1 MPGLLPGRAGLTN
14 RRRLGAIFEPR
25 QRKNAMEMISSNP
38 RIHKLQQIPVFAMR
52 QMLYDMLSDE
62 ILYESVK
69 NTIINTLNIQTQDP
83 AATIRYLERERLIRL
98 INACP
103 EIDDLEVDQLFEE
116 YRYGANPSF
125 SIYLFDAALVKRPD
139 RLQLQGELHQA
150 IDRSNQAFQVEALPR
165 VQNLAVD
172 ELYEI
177 SDHPD
182 ILEANYRFQ
191 KRLDF
196 IDEQENPTSVYETQY
211 GFFWLNTR
219 AGYAIIHAR
228 DTAIQQA
235 LELAVSEAAG
245 LHLSN
250 LIITKQF
257 KDDLPFLLE
266 SALRS
271 SRLHDP
277 DPESDRFRW
286 LSITDDDPYKKGYR
300 QYEQSYPEVRN
311 ARYRVEIDETK
322 ETSLSIQF
330 DRGSMSLAG
339 KLTATQ
345 FRNWTLL
352 RLREIIA
359 VFQQYR
365 TRPELVVQTVS
376 LRTAQELTRYSA
388 DQKDALITLIG
399 QLLNI
404 KLDPGLGYRE
414 TGISPLELAS
424 LFGSEVLVQYF
435 IECQEPGCELD
446 GYFACEICGQA
457 QFLVQKLE
465 DGWQLE
471 CRAHRKNK
479 WAAKIP
485 IEGECENGHPF
496 YIGLIDLEQGLELLP
511 GGQLLHTIADLVG
524 RLPNY
529 AFNDQVEGFLIRGS
543 SLFYYPDRAQVPGGV
558 AKQINLFSTIHVG
571 SAQDNVTI
579 KGIVV
584 NTEDR
589 ES

>member
-1 MPGLLPGRAGLTN
+1 MTPN
-14 RRRLGAIFEPR
+14 
-25 QRKNAMEMISSNP
+25 RKNTMDTISSNP

-52 QMLYDMLSDE
+52 QMLYDMLPDE
-62 ILYESVK
+62 RQFESVK
-69 NTIINTLNIQTQDP
+69 ATIINTLNIQTQDP
-83 AATIRYLERERLIRL
+83 TATIRYLERERLIRL

-103 EIDDLEVDQLFEE
+103 EIDDLEIDQLFEE

-125 SIYLFDAALVKRPD
+125 SVYLFDSALVKRPE
-139 RLQLQGELHQA
+139 RLQIQAELQRATEL
-150 IDRSNQAFQVEALPR
+150 SNQSFQSDELPR
-165 VQNLAVD
+165 VRSLAVD

-196 IDEQENPTSVYETQY
+196 VDEQENPTSVYETQY
-211 GFFWLNTR
+211 GFFWLNIQ

-228 DTAIQQA
+228 DNTIQQA
-235 LELAVSEAAG
+235 LELAISEAAG
-245 LHLSN
+245 IHLSN

-257 KDDLPFLLE
+257 KADLPFLLE
-266 SALRS
+266 SSLRS

-311 ARYRVEIDETK
+311 ARYRVEVDDSK
-322 ETSLSIQF
+322 DTSLSVQF

-365 TRPELVVQTVS
+365 ARPELVVQTVS
-376 LRTAQELTRYSA
+376 LRTAPELVRYTA
-388 DQKDALITLIG
+388 EQKDALIRLTG
-399 QLLNI
+399 QLLNL
-404 KLDPGLGYRE
+404 KLEPGLGYRD

-424 LFGSEVLVQYF
+424 LLGPEVLSQYF

-446 GYFACEICGQA
+446 GYFTCEFCGQA
-457 QFLVQKLE
+457 QFSVQKLE

-471 CRAHRKNK
+471 CRDHRKSK

-485 IEGECENGHPF
+485 FEGVCENGHPF
-496 YIGLIDLEQGLELLP
+496 RISQLDLEQKLEILP
-511 GGQLLHTIADLVG
+511 GGQLLHTIAELIK
-524 RLPNY
+524 RLPGY
-529 AFNDQVEGFLIRGS
+529 AFSEEVEGFFIRGMV
-543 SLFYYPDRAQVPGGV
+543 LYYLPDRSQVPGGV
-558 AKQINLFSTIHVG
+558 GKQINVFSTIHVG
-571 SAQDNVTI
+571 SIQDNATV
-579 KGIVV
+579 KGVV
-584 NTEDR
+584 MQSDSLDNG
-589 ES
+589 S